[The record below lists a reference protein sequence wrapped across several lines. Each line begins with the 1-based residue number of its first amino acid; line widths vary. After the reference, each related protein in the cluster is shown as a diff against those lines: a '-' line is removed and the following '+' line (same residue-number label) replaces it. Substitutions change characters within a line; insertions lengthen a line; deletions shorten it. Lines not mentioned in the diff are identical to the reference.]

1 MSTEARTQANAEAG
15 GDGNSRSCPECGCA
29 GSLRLDVCQVCYAEV
44 GERDRTLFWDQ
55 RFDEFLFEA
64 DSFRPA

>member
-1 MSTEARTQANAEAG
+1 MSGEA
-15 GDGNSRSCPECGCA
+15 SRDCPECGCA

-44 GERDRTLFWDQ
+44 GERHRTLFWDQ

-64 DSFRPA
+64 DSFQPA